1 MKTPLCQTLG
11 IELPI
16 VQAPIGSE
24 TIAQLAAAVSNSGGL
39 GMLSVTWRSETEI
52 RSIIQH
58 TKTLT
63 NKPYQTF
70 KKIDRSWRRNILR
83 LYKNYF

>member
-58 TKTLT
+58 TKTLK